1 MQSRITNPAAE
12 LGIFLQDLHDE
23 EISGSIEWLY
33 DQVWTARI
41 GNPVLAEDSF
51 RTLYEAV
58 NWMLDTVIGL
68 YPDSSVAKRWLPD
81 ARE

>member
-51 RTLYEAV
+51 RTLNEVSSAAIAMPEASRRAP
-58 NWMLDTVIGL
+58 LF
-68 YPDSSVAKRWLPD
+68 PWL
-81 ARE
+81 